1 MCASQ
6 SVWTL
11 ILNKMRDFLEFC
23 GLLKVSELY
32 LIFLPDHPSWRVEK
46 PTLSN
51 DMTCKQARSEIR
63 GTKKANCTTKRVV
76 LEYYH

>member
-1 MCASQ
+1 MGD
-6 SVWTL
+6 L
-11 ILNKMRDFLEFC
+11 KKKNC
-23 GLLKVSELY
+23 GLLTVSELY